1 MSSATS
7 NSEAARLSILEQTL
21 QQIDVVHQLV
31 AKFSDQLGLART
43 SAEVWRQF
51 HAGKLA
57 SLIGVEG
64 LHQIAGRASILRM
77 YHSLGVRYVTLCHDR
92 GNEYVD
98 SAVGNVTLT
107 NVSIDVDH

>member
-1 MSSATS
+1 M
-7 NSEAARLSILEQTL
+7 EQTL

-31 AKFSDQLGLART
+31 AKFPDRLGLART
-43 SAEVWRQF
+43 SADVWRQF

-64 LHQIAGRASILRM
+64 LHQIAGRASVLRM
-77 YHSLGVRYVTLCHDR
+77 YYSLSVRYVTLCHDR

-98 SAVGNVTLT
+98 SAVNFNTLT
-107 NVSIDVDH
+107 KCMYRC

>member
-1 MSSATS
+1 V
-7 NSEAARLSILEQTL
+7 ARLSILEQTL

-31 AKFSDQLGLART
+31 AKFPDQLGLART
-43 SAEVWRQF
+43 SADVWRQF

-64 LHQIAGRASILRM
+64 LHQIAGRASILRL
-77 YHSLGVRYVTLCHDR
+77 YHSLGVRYVTLCHER

-98 SAVGNVTLT
+98 SAVGFVTLT
-107 NVSIDVDH
+107 ECVYRC